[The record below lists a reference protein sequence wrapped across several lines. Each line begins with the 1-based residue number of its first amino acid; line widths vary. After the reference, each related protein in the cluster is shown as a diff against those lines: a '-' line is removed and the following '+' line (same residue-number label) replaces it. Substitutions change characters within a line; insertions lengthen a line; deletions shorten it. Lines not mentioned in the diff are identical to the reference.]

1 LKKIQIFIT
10 LFLLSISIYA
20 QVNLVPNS
28 GFETASPCPNYPGQ
42 IDRATGWNNVN
53 LVYNNFSVGT
63 PDLFHACGTTSAGYS
78 AQPPATFA
86 GTCNPH
92 LGNGFAAT
100 VLYNVPY
107 PGYREYFS
115 TQLTCPMVAGNT
127 YTVSWWLTNGTGV
140 KSPYTIRNIG
150 AHFSTAPLTQT
161 GWNIINVVPQCEITG
176 YSGSNA
182 WVQYSFTIVAT
193 ANWQYITLGTFRT
206 DALNAPVNSYAVPP
220 GPSSSYANYFW
231 DDISVIGNSSIGS
244 TISTQSVTCNS
255 SNNGSATITPTSVG
269 SYTYN
274 WQPGNFNTPSV
285 TNLTTGIYT
294 VTISN
299 SCGSD
304 TKTVSINK
312 QPSPTITVNSATAC
326 LNSNINIT
334 ATTSGGTPGYTYSW
348 SQGVSTSS
356 IVNIN
361 ATPSLISCTV
371 TDSQGCKA
379 NASGSI
385 TISSTANS
393 NFQFALNACKGV
405 LTTTNTSTGASQYL
419 WYFGDGSTSVL
430 TSPSYTYSLP
440 GTYTIS
446 LVANP
451 FSPCKDSTSQT
462 VTVSNPTQSIYS
474 LTNTPCG
481 FSVQLNNTSIGATT
495 YSWNFGD
502 GNTSNL
508 ANPGSHVYSTAGIY
522 TISLITNPGSPCADT
537 LKQVVSIGS
546 NVVSQFS
553 TMSTPCTMSLSTVN
567 TSLFATTYFWDFG
580 DGFTSTLNNPSHNYS
595 SAGNYTIMLISNPG
609 TSCADTIYNPVTI
622 SGNPVPAFSYIQ
634 DLCSGTVTFTNN
646 SINATSYQW
655 NFDGA
660 NSSNLTNP
668 TFNFNKP
675 GTYTVS
681 LTAQPGFPCATTIV
695 QTIIVNF
702 IGVTADFNYNNP
714 QYTNDVQ
721 FINLSQNAIKFEWS
735 FGDGFGA
742 TTFEPAHTYA
752 QMGEYTTCLMATN
765 SIGCHDVICK
775 KIKVDA
781 DWTLYV
787 PDAFTPNADGLND
800 LFFAKGTNISKF
812 SMMIFDRWGEKIFS
826 SDDIMSGWDGKYRG
840 KLVAEDIYIWKIN
853 FTDIYSKSHDKIGH
867 VTVIR

>member
-1 LKKIQIFIT
+1 M
-10 LFLLSISIYA
+10 
-20 QVNLVPNS
+20 PN
-28 GFETASPCPNYPGQ
+28 GDFETASPCPNYPGQ
-42 IDRATGWNNVN
+42 INRATGWNNVN
-53 LVYNNFSVGT
+53 LTYNNFSVGT
-63 PDLFHACGTTSAGYS
+63 PDFFHACGTSSAGYS

-107 PGYREYFS
+107 PDYREYFS
-115 TQLTCPMVAGNT
+115 TQLSCPMITGNT
-127 YTVSWWLTNGTGV
+127 YTVSFWLTNGTGP
-140 KSPYTIRNIG
+140 KSPYTIKNIG

-161 GWNIINVVPQCEITG
+161 GWNVINAIPQCEITG
-176 YSGSNA
+176 YSGSNS
-182 WVQYSFTIVAT
+182 WVQYTFVITAT
-193 ANWQYITLGTFRT
+193 ANWQYITLGSFRN
-206 DALNAPVNSYAVPP
+206 DALNSPISSYAVPG
-220 GPSSSYANYFW
+220 GPNSVYANYFW
-231 DDISVIGNSSIGS
+231 DDISVVGNSSIGS
-244 TISTQSVTCNS
+244 TISTQSVSCNS
-255 SNNGSATITPTSVG
+255 TNNGSATITPTSAG

-274 WQPGNFNTPSV
+274 WQPGNFSTPSV
-285 TNLTTGIYT
+285 SNLSPGIYT

-304 TKTVSINK
+304 TKTVSVNK
-312 QPSPTITVNSATAC
+312 VQGPTITVSSATTC
-326 LNSNINIT
+326 LNSPISIT
-334 ATTSGGTPGYTYSW
+334 ATASGGTPGYNYAW

-356 IVNIN
+356 VVNIN
-361 ATPSLISCTV
+361 ATPVLISCTV

-393 NFQFALNACKGV
+393 NFQFSLKVCKGV

-419 WYFGDGSTSVL
+419 WYFGDGSISTL

-440 GTYTIS
+440 GTYTVS
-446 LVANP
+446 LIANP
-451 FSPCKDSTSQT
+451 FSTCKDSIAQT
-462 VTVSNPTQSIYS
+462 ITISNPTQSVFS
-474 LTNTPCG
+474 VTNTPCG
-481 FSVQLNNTSIGATT
+481 YSVQLNNTSIGATT
-495 YSWNFGD
+495 YSWDFGD

-508 ANPGSHVYSTAGIY
+508 VNPGSHNYSTSGVY

-537 LKQVVSIGS
+537 LKQVVTIGS

-553 TMSTPCTMSLSTVN
+553 TMSAPCTMSLSIAN
-567 TSLFATTYFWDFG
+567 TSSFATTYFWDFG
-580 DGFTSTLNNPSHNYS
+580 DGFTSTLSTPSHNYS
-595 SAGNYTIMLISNPG
+595 SAGNYTIMLIANPG
-609 TSCADTIYNPVTI
+609 TSCTDTTYQPVTI
-622 SGNPVPAFSYIQ
+622 FGAPIPAFSYIQ
-634 DLCSGTVTFTNN
+634 DPCSGTVTFTNN

-655 NFDGA
+655 NFGGA

-681 LTAQPGFPCATTIV
+681 LTAQPGFPCATTIT
-695 QTIIVNF
+695 QIIVVNYTEV
-702 IGVTADFNYNNP
+702 IADFNYNNP

-742 TTFEPAHTYA
+742 TTFEPAHTYS
-752 QMGEYTTCLMATN
+752 QMGEYTACLMATN
-765 SIGCHDVICK
+765 VLGCYDVICK

-800 LFFAKGTNISKF
+800 LFFAKATNISKF
-812 SMMIFDRWGEKIFS
+812 SIVIFDRWGEKIFS
-826 SDDIMSGWDGKYRG
+826 SDDIMNGWDGKYRG
-840 KLVAEDIYIWKIN
+840 KLVAEDVYIWKIN
-853 FTDIYSKSHDKIGH
+853 FTDIYSKSHEKVGH